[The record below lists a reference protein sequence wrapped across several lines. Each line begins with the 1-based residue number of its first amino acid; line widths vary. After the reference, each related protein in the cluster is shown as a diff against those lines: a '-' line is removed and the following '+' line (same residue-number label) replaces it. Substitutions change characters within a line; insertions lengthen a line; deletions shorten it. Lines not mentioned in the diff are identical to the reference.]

1 MIFGVTARPTSHVAC
16 ELDLKKGSQKASN
29 FGSAVFGRDVP
40 GGDRRNVDG
49 GTPGGVAAA
58 AGAAN
63 DRVAGRS
70 TAGSAGTAGGGAAAA
85 GAANERWDAAA
96 GVAAGVTATPC
107 VDVTSK
113 TDGGLGSPHC
123 AGFASNDLAY
133 GLGFRSHPCDNMLH
147 D

>member
-1 MIFGVTARPTSHVAC
+1 MR
-16 ELDLKKGSQKASN
+16 QKASN

-107 VDVTSK
+107 VDVVTSK
-113 TDGGLGSPHC
+113 TDGRSESLSVRGGSPRC
-123 AGFASNDLAY
+123 GGFGSTDLAY
-133 GLGFRSHPCDNMLH
+133 GLAENMLH

>member
-1 MIFGVTARPTSHVAC
+1 MLLVSWISKRGARRQATSAPQCSVGTFPVATD
-16 ELDLKKGSQKASN
+16 ETSMALMPPALGSHSL
-29 FGSAVFGRDVP
+29 
-40 GGDRRNVDG
+40 G

-96 GVAAGVTATPC
+96 GVAAGVTATVCNHRTACRVLYQP
-107 VDVTSK
+107 K
-113 TDGGLGSPHC
+113 TPNRKRCLGN
-123 AGFASNDLAY
+123 F
-133 GLGFRSHPCDNMLH
+133 
-147 D
+147 

>member
-1 MIFGVTARPTSHVAC
+1 MR
-16 ELDLKKGSQKASN
+16 QKASN

-96 GVAAGVTATPC
+96 GVAAGVTATPPC
-107 VDVTSK
+107 GDVTSK
-113 TDGGLGSPHC
+113 TDSCGVL
-123 AGFASNDLAY
+123 AGHRCGVLAPIDLAHSFY
-133 GLGFRSHPCDNMLH
+133 A
-147 D
+147 

>member
-1 MIFGVTARPTSHVAC
+1 MRHRKKHEKRVAPGCLAPPPWITPYSGGNVTMR
-16 ELDLKKGSQKASN
+16 QKASN

-107 VDVTSK
+107 VDVVTSK
-113 TDGGLGSPHC
+113 TDG
-123 AGFASNDLAY
+123 
-133 GLGFRSHPCDNMLH
+133 RSE
-147 D
+147 